1 MRLSLS
7 LSIVAALLV
16 APLAACEFHAEAGHP
31 HHPEPASAP
40 AATTPPV
47 ATAAPAPTPTTTT
60 AIHTGGLHLTVSD
73 GGV

>member
-7 LSIVAALLV
+7 LSIVAVLLV

-31 HHPEPASAP
+31 HHPENAPAS
-40 AATTPPV
+40 TTPPV

-60 AIHTGGLHLTVSD
+60 TLRTGGLHLTAGD
-73 GGV
+73 AGL

>member
-7 LSIVAALLV
+7 LSIIAVLFV

-31 HHPEPASAP
+31 NDPSTAP

-60 AIHTGGLHLTVSD
+60 TIRTGGLHLTASD
-73 GGV
+73 AGL

>member
-31 HHPEPASAP
+31 HDPSNAP

-47 ATAAPAPTPTTTT
+47 ATAAPAPTPTTTST
-60 AIHTGGLHLTVSD
+60 VRTGHLHLTVSD